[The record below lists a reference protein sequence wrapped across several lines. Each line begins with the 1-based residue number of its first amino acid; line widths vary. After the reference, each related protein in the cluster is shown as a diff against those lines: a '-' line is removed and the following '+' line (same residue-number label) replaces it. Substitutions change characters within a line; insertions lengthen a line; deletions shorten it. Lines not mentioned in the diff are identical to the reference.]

1 LSALACIGVFV
12 AVVIAGISLAVSTA
26 AAVLDRK
33 RVSGL
38 MRLMGIP
45 VSVLRRVIVREAAVP
60 LLAVL
65 LLSVGGGF
73 FVAWLMITL
82 FGGGRT
88 ITWPGP
94 EYYAALS
101 LSLLLALAA
110 VTAGGG

>member
-1 LSALACIGVFV
+1 VRPPSRSWPFSCYLS
-12 AVVIAGISLAVSTA
+12 
-26 AAVLDRK
+26 
-33 RVSGL
+33 
-38 MRLMGIP
+38 
-45 VSVLRRVIVREAAVP
+45 
-60 LLAVL
+60 
-65 LLSVGGGF
+65 GGGF
-73 FVAWLMITL
+73 FVAWLMITS